1 MTESST
7 ESHSLPRQ
15 FFEEL
20 KRSRVIRVVTL
31 YIIVLWPIIQIA
43 DILTP
48 AIGLPATAMRYM
60 LIFFVAGL
68 PVALIL
74 GWLYDLNRGGIVRT
88 GDSAERLGH
97 PLIGRSAEI
106 NIFLT
111 CGHFVVDMQI
121 YDKFGILYRNFEKSM
136 CKRGNI

>member
-1 MTESST
+1 M
-7 ESHSLPRQ
+7 Q
-15 FFEEL
+15 AQKEL
-20 KRSRVIRVVTL
+20 KRRRVIRVVTL

-48 AIGLPATAMRYM
+48 AIGLSATAMRYM

-68 PVALIL
+68 PVVLIL

-88 GDSAERLGH
+88 GDSAERPGH

-106 NIFLT
+106 TVISVLLLAIGVLFFL
-111 CGHFVVDMQI
+111 
-121 YDKFGILYRNFEKSM
+121 
-136 CKRGNI
+136 